1 MACCSAGFPKRR
13 VHAGLPRKTA
23 HCSLRWG
30 STWMRGAP
38 PPDSDALEAADGP
51 MPQQRSLCESQRLAS
66 AQAPQVAGM
75 ASGELIALTIGMA
88 QDVDRMRKNE
98 TIYSEIEFIEIGDD
112 IFAGDEVCI
121 ISVHLLTSSR
131 AK

>member
-1 MACCSAGFPKRR
+1 
-13 VHAGLPRKTA
+13 
-23 HCSLRWG
+23 
-30 STWMRGAP
+30 
-38 PPDSDALEAADGP
+38 

-112 IFAGDEVCI
+112 VFAGDEVCI
-121 ISVHLLTSSR
+121 MSVPLLTSSR